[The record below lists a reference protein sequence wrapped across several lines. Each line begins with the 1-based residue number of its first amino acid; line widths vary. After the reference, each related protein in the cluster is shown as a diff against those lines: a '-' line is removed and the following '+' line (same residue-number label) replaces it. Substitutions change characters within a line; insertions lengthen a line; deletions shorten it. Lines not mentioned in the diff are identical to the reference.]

1 MNKDSDFE
9 GMQCI
14 NWPEFPTS
22 LLFPLSLT
30 FSHFAGG
37 QNGAGIRAL
46 AHQTGYAPD
55 REQ

>member
-1 MNKDSDFE
+1 MNKDCDFE
-9 GMQCI
+9 EISCI

-37 QNGAGIRAL
+37 QNDAEIRAL